1 MTNEGEKRKRVFSY
15 VYANKYLNV
24 YLIQEKCLSLSCNP
38 KITTMQIVSSR
49 EFRANQKKYFVLAEH
64 EDVYVMRRNARPIL
78 VRVADDGD
86 QLTAAELESIRKGVE
101 DVKNG
106 RTYKIQAGESLSE
119 FLERI
124 EPCMK

>member
-1 MTNEGEKRKRVFSY
+1 MKGKRKKSLFASMY
-15 VYANKYLNV
+15 TNKYLNV

-78 VRVADDGD
+78 VRVADDED
-86 QLTAAELESIRKGVE
+86 QLTAAELESIRKGIE